1 MSATLPGS
9 SKPVMATK
17 AGPNGKIRGSWS
29 KIRKQSHGQ
38 YVYIGV
44 LGSLDAIFT
53 AASSYLAFC
62 MRIGQFPLSNHWTQ
76 LYLSVLLPCI
86 LFRFSTLALFRV
98 YRIAARH
105 TSGRDVLV
113 IAAAT
118 AASTVLIA
126 AYIRL
131 MSFGD
136 FPKSVVYISS
146 ITNFLFVAGSRAVY
160 RMFMD
165 ARQGAGAATLSRA
178 RRTLI
183 VGAGVNGASL
193 ARELKRQA
201 AGDYQIVGFL
211 DDDPAKRRQLI
222 NGVPVLGGIMDM
234 RRVVMDEAVDTVIV
248 AIAHAGGLLIRQ
260 ITGLCEGLNV
270 RLRICRGFS
279 IVNDVRH
286 LHTVRDVSVEDLLCR
301 QPVSVDS
308 DAIAS
313 YLRGERV
320 LITGAGGSIG
330 SELVRQILSSRPAE
344 IFLLGHGE
352 NSLFEIEQELR
363 REHNVTATC
372 LVADIRD
379 YDRLLRLFERHRP
392 SVVFH
397 AAAHKHV
404 PMMEANV
411 EEAVTNNVLG
421 THNLARIASRTGVK
435 RFVMISTDK
444 AVNPTSVMGAAK
456 RIAEMVV
463 QAESRRSDTEFACVR
478 FGNVLGSRGSVV
490 PTMRK
495 QIERGGPV
503 TVTHAE
509 ITRYFMTIPEAVQL
523 VIQAGAMGGSGTIYM
538 LDMGEPVKIVDLARD
553 LIRLSGLVPDRDIPI
568 EITGLRPGEKLY
580 EELLT
585 AEEGA
590 SVTRHERIYAAR
602 PALLDMER
610 LDGRVGDLIAAAK
623 SGDSAE
629 VYRLLKAL
637 APTYQGLDDRIV
649 VTA

>member
-9 SKPVMATK
+9 TKPALIRP
-17 AGPNGKIRGSWS
+17 ASSIGKLSDSWVGV
-29 KIRKQSHGQ
+29 RKQTHGF
-38 YVYIGV
+38 YVYLAV
-44 LGSLDAIFT
+44 LVSLDAAAT

-62 MRIGQFPLSNHWTQ
+62 MRIGQFPLSHYWSQ
-76 LYLSVLLPCI
+76 LHVSVLLPFIC
-86 LFRFSTLALFRV
+86 FRLTSLALFRV

-105 TSGRDVLV
+105 TSGRDVMV

-118 AASTVLIA
+118 AASTIVMYGYVQWLG
-126 AYIRL
+126 L
-131 MSFGD
+131 HE
-136 FPKSVVYISS
+136 FPKSVIYISAL
-146 ITNFLFVAGSRAVY
+146 TNFLFVAGSRATY
-160 RMFMD
+160 RMVMD
-165 ARQGAGAATLSRA
+165 ASQTSGRARLSRA

-183 VGAGVNGASL
+183 IGAGVNGASL

-201 AGDYQIVGFL
+201 AGDYRIVGFL
-211 DDDPAKRRQLI
+211 DDSPAKRRQLI
-222 NGVPVLGGIMDM
+222 NGVPVLGGITEI
-234 RRVVMDEAVDTVIV
+234 RRVVTEEAVDTVIV
-248 AIAHAGGLLIRQ
+248 AIAQANGPLIREV
-260 ITGLCEGLNV
+260 TARCEGLNV

-279 IVNDVRH
+279 TVNDLRH
-286 LHTVRDVSVEDLLCR
+286 VHTLRDVSVEDLLCR
-301 QPVSVDS
+301 ESVSVDS
-308 DAIAS
+308 EEIAA

-344 IFLLGHGE
+344 ILLLGHGE

-363 REHNVTATC
+363 REHGVTPTC

-379 YDRLLRLFERHRP
+379 FGRLLRLFEKHRP
-392 SVVFH
+392 TVVFH

-404 PMMEANV
+404 PLMEANV

-421 THNLARIASRTGVK
+421 TRNLARIASQTGVK

-456 RIAEMVV
+456 RVAELVV

-553 LIRLSGLVPDRDIPI
+553 LIRLSGFVPDRDVPI

-590 SVTRHERIYAAR
+590 TVTKHERIFTAR
-602 PALLDMER
+602 PTHVDVDLLER
-610 LDGRVGDLIAAAK
+610 RASDLIKSANAGDLP
-623 SGDSAE
+623 E
-629 VYRLLKAL
+629 VYRLLKVL
-637 APTYQGLDDRIV
+637 APTYQGLDDKIV
-649 VTA
+649 VNA